1 VVAWDPRS
9 PALRAARPASMSR
22 DDGAVR
28 EVVRCR
34 APASGTGKPSRVAAA
49 FEVAPGPFSMK
60 YTALAEDKSAMDAW
74 SQSLTAPDWGAASLA
89 MSTPRFFLAQSLP
102 ELRAIRASPDPPPS
116 AVPPVRRSDRVLVA
130 VDCYTSQPGD
140 TPLVQAHV
148 LTREGK
154 ELTELPVPPLKDGS
168 VLFEL
173 RWGASA
179 RAPTSCAFAPRS
191 EPSRPKT

>member
-1 VVAWDPRS
+1 
-9 PALRAARPASMSR
+9 
-22 DDGAVR
+22 
-28 EVVRCR
+28 
-34 APASGTGKPSRVAAA
+34 
-49 FEVAPGPFSMK
+49 MK

-116 AVPPVRRSDRVLVA
+116 AVRQFRRSDRVLVA

-154 ELTELPVPPLKDGS
+154 ELTELPVPLSRTGRCS
-168 VLFEL
+168 SSC

-179 RAPTSCAFAPRS
+179 RHLHPARS
-191 EPSRPKT
+191 RHARSRAGRRHDGHCRRAVTAASSRAASGYCPAGLKRSASVL